1 MADTSTDRRGG
12 QTWPGL
18 LGMLLAGTDLAAD
31 DTAWVMDRVL
41 SGEATAAQLAG
52 FLVALRAKG
61 EAADEVAGLAAAMLR
76 HARRVTVTGPAVDVV
91 GTGGDQ
97 ARTVNISTMAAV
109 VVAAAGVPVVK
120 HGNRAASSASG
131 AADVLEALGVAID
144 LPPDAVAASVEQAGI
159 GFCFAPVFHPAMR
172 HTGPVRRELGVPTA
186 MNVLGPLTNPAQPP
200 AALVGCAD
208 ARLAPVLAEVL
219 AGRGGSALV
228 VRGDDGLD
236 ELTTTT
242 TSTVWVVGGGE
253 VRREVVDPAALGV
266 APATREDLRGGDAAV
281 NAAVFRR
288 VLAGERGPVRD
299 AVLVNAAG
307 ALVAFDGVAA
317 GPPADVS
324 GALAA
329 ALDRADRRDRLR
341 RGGAVA
347 GALGGALDAA
357 AGGYSRLTGCPPV
370 HTARSACTRRTMCT
384 LGARCARPAPVG
396 TSPLAGRR
404 PLPLVR
410 SRARRRTSPR
420 CRPVT
425 TSGTRCGCRC
435 GAPRRPC

>member
-1 MADTSTDRRGG
+1 MADTATGRASGTGAAL
-12 QTWPGL
+12 TWPGL
-18 LGMLLAGTDLAAD
+18 LGRLLAGHDLGAD
-31 DTAWVMDRVL
+31 DTAWVMDHVL

-61 EAADEVAGLAAAMLR
+61 EAPSEVAGLATAMLR
-76 HARRVTVTGPAVDVV
+76 HARRVVVDRPAVDVV

-144 LPPDAVAASVEQAGI
+144 LPPAGVAACVDDAGI

-219 AGRGGSALV
+219 AGRGTSALV

-242 TSTVWVVGGGE
+242 TSTAWVVGAGE
-253 VRREVVDPAALGV
+253 VRTETVDPAVLGIP
-266 APATREDLRGGDAAV
+266 PATRDDLRGGDAGV
-281 NAAVFRR
+281 NAEVFRR
-288 VLAGERGPVRD
+288 LLDGERGPVRD
-299 AVLVNAAG
+299 AVLLNAAG

-317 GPPADVS
+317 GAPVDLHA
-324 GALAA
+324 ALAA
-329 ALDRADRRDRLR
+329 ALGRAARAVDV
-341 RGGAVA
+341 GAA
-347 GALGGALDAA
+347 QGL
-357 AGGYSRLTGCPPV
+357 LTRWV
-370 HTARSACTRRTMCT
+370 ETSARVRH
-384 LGARCARPAPVG
+384 GV
-396 TSPLAGRR
+396 SP
-404 PLPLVR
+404 
-410 SRARRRTSPR
+410 
-420 CRPVT
+420 
-425 TSGTRCGCRC
+425 
-435 GAPRRPC
+435 

>member
-1 MADTSTDRRGG
+1 MADTA

-18 LGMLLAGTDLAAD
+18 LGRLLAGHDLDAP

-52 FLVALRAKG
+52 FLVGLRAKG
-61 EAADEVAGLAAAMLR
+61 EAPAEVAGLAAAMLR
-76 HARRVTVTGPAVDVV
+76 HARRVTLTGPAVDVV

-109 VVAAAGVPVVK
+109 VVAAAGVPVAK

-144 LPPDAVAASVEQAGI
+144 LPPAGVEASVAEAGI

-219 AGRGGSALV
+219 AGRGASALV

-242 TSTVWVVGGGE
+242 TSTVWVVGAGE
-253 VRREVVDPAALGV
+253 VRRETVDPAALGL
-266 APATREDLRGGDAAV
+266 APATRDDLRGGAPAE
-281 NAAVFRR
+281 NAAAFRR
-288 VLAGERGPVRD
+288 VLGGERGPVRD
-299 AVLVNAAG
+299 AVLLNAAG
-307 ALVAFDGVAA
+307 ALVAFDGVDAR
-317 GPPADVS
+317 PPADLPAALGAALGRAARAVDS
-324 GALAA
+324 GAAERLLVRWAEVST
-329 ALDRADRRDRLR
+329 RLR
-341 RGGAVA
+341 
-347 GALGGALDAA
+347 AA
-357 AGGYSRLTGCPPV
+357 AG
-370 HTARSACTRRTMCT
+370 
-384 LGARCARPAPVG
+384 
-396 TSPLAGRR
+396 
-404 PLPLVR
+404 
-410 SRARRRTSPR
+410 
-420 CRPVT
+420 
-425 TSGTRCGCRC
+425 
-435 GAPRRPC
+435 

>member
-1 MADTSTDRRGG
+1 VVGTAAGRASGTASDTAAGATPVQS
-12 QTWPGL
+12 WPGL
-18 LGMLLAGTDLAAD
+18 LGRLVAGHDLGTD

-52 FLVALRAKG
+52 FLVGLRAKG
-61 EAADEVAGLAAAMLR
+61 ESAAEVAGLAAAMLG
-76 HARRVTVTGPAVDVV
+76 HARRVTVARPAVDVV

-144 LPPDAVAASVEQAGI
+144 LPPDGVAACVDEVGI

-208 ARLAPVLAEVL
+208 ARLAPVIAEVL
-219 AGRGGSALV
+219 AGRGASALV

-242 TSTVWVVGGGE
+242 TSTVWVVGAGA
-253 VRREVVDPAALGV
+253 VRRGTVDAAELGVPAA
-266 APATREDLRGGDAAV
+266 TRDDLRGGEPAD
-281 NAAVFRR
+281 NATAFRR
-288 VLAGERGPVRD
+288 VLGGEKGPVRD
-299 AVLVNAAG
+299 AVLLNAAG
-307 ALVAFDGVAA
+307 ALVAFDGVSG
-317 GPPADVS
+317 GPPRDLPA
-324 GALAA
+324 ALAA
-329 ALDRADRRDRLR
+329 ALGRAADAVDSGTAERLLARWADVSTRLR
-341 RGGAVA
+341 R
-347 GALGGALDAA
+347 
-357 AGGYSRLTGCPPV
+357 S
-370 HTARSACTRRTMCT
+370 
-384 LGARCARPAPVG
+384 
-396 TSPLAGRR
+396 
-404 PLPLVR
+404 
-410 SRARRRTSPR
+410 
-420 CRPVT
+420 
-425 TSGTRCGCRC
+425 
-435 GAPRRPC
+435 

>member
-1 MADTSTDRRGG
+1 MADTSTDRLGG

-18 LGMLLAGTDLAAD
+18 LGRLLAGTDLGAD

-76 HARRVTVTGPAVDVV
+76 HARRVTVARPAVDVV

-144 LPPDAVAASVEQAGI
+144 LPPDAVAASVEEAGI

-208 ARLAPVLAEVL
+208 PRLAPVLAEVL
-219 AGRGGSALV
+219 ASRGGSALV

-242 TSTVWVVGGGE
+242 TSSASGWSAAGRCGARSSTPRCSAWP
-253 VRREVVDPAALGV
+253 RRRATTCAA
-266 APATREDLRGGDAAV
+266 ATRRSTPRCSGRCWPVSAGPCATRCCSTRRVRWWRSTAWRRVRPRTCTPPGGRPRPGSTGRGLRSGEQVLARWVEVSVRLRGG
-281 NAAVFRR
+281 
-288 VLAGERGPVRD
+288 
-299 AVLVNAAG
+299 AAG
-307 ALVAFDGVAA
+307 
-317 GPPADVS
+317 
-324 GALAA
+324 
-329 ALDRADRRDRLR
+329 
-341 RGGAVA
+341 
-347 GALGGALDAA
+347 
-357 AGGYSRLTGCPPV
+357 
-370 HTARSACTRRTMCT
+370 
-384 LGARCARPAPVG
+384 
-396 TSPLAGRR
+396 
-404 PLPLVR
+404 
-410 SRARRRTSPR
+410 
-420 CRPVT
+420 
-425 TSGTRCGCRC
+425 
-435 GAPRRPC
+435 